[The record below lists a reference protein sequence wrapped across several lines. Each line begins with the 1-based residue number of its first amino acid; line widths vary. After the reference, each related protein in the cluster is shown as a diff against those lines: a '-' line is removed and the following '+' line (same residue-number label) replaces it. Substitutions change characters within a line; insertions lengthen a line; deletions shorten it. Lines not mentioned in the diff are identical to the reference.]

1 MRQRERQVRKGN
13 KLGKEQEEGQVGKG
27 NERQGKWR
35 RKKIYIR
42 GQFGEWIKGRK
53 AEESKLEKA
62 LSKGSQ

>member
-35 RKKIYIR
+35 RKKSI
-42 GQFGEWIKGRK
+42 
-53 AEESKLEKA
+53 
-62 LSKGSQ
+62 